1 MYFLQARLSGH
12 KMEVGQELL
21 KRIVDMASMP
31 MHHGCMPRIDLDS
44 DLLRCFVA
52 VADSRGFTAAG
63 ERIGLSQS
71 GISVRI
77 RNLEARLGRRLLDRT
92 SRSVELTEDGEL
104 FLGYARRMIDLNDEA
119 VGRLRAGSAEGRL
132 RLGIADYAIERFLPN
147 ILGRFS
153 RMHPGVKMELR
164 TGLSADLRPAYDR
177 SELDVAIVARGQ
189 VFKGGELLYRD
200 QIMWV
205 AAPGFELRLDRPV
218 PIATLPAF
226 CSIRRASL
234 QALDRAGIGWEV
246 VYVSTSTAGLLAAV
260 HGGLGIAAIEGTS
273 FQSSLRHLGEEDG
286 LPRLPK
292 SEIAIHVRE
301 EAPPPSCQAFVDF
314 ITEELKAP

>member
-1 MYFLQARLSGH
+1 
-12 KMEVGQELL
+12 
-21 KRIVDMASMP
+21 MP
-31 MHHGCMPRIDLDS
+31 GIDLDS

-52 VADSRGFTAAG
+52 VADTRGFTTAG
-63 ERIGLSQS
+63 ELIGLSQS

-77 RNLEARLGRRLLDRT
+77 RNLEARLGRRLLDRN

-104 FLGYARRMIDLNDEA
+104 FLGYARRIIDLNDEA
-119 VGRLRAGSAEGRL
+119 VGRLRASSAEGRL
-132 RLGIADYAIERFLPN
+132 RLGIADYAIQRFLPSV
-147 ILGRFS
+147 LGRFA
-153 RMHPGVKMELR
+153 RLQPGVKMELR

-177 SELDVAIVARGQ
+177 GELDVAVVARGQ
-189 VFKGGELLYRD
+189 VFTGGQLLYRD

-218 PIATLPAF
+218 PIATLPGF
-226 CSIRRASL
+226 CSIRRLSL

-246 VYVSTSTAGLLAAV
+246 VYVSTSTAGMLAAV
-260 HGGLGIAAIEGTS
+260 QGGLGIAAIQHSS
-273 FQSSLRHLGEEDG
+273 FQSSLRELGEEDG

-292 SEIAIHVRE
+292 SEVAIHVRE
-301 EAPPPSCQAFVDF
+301 ETPPPSCRAFVEF

>member
-1 MYFLQARLSGH
+1 
-12 KMEVGQELL
+12 
-21 KRIVDMASMP
+21 MA
-31 MHHGCMPRIDLDS
+31 RIDLDS

-52 VADSRGFTAAG
+52 VADTRGFTAAG

-77 RNLEARLGRRLLDRT
+77 RNLEARLGRRLLDRS

-132 RLGIADYAIERFLPN
+132 RLGIADYAIQRFLPGV
-147 ILGRFS
+147 LGRFS

-177 SELDVAIVARGQ
+177 GELDVAIVARGKI
-189 VFKGGELLYRD
+189 FKGGELLYRD

-205 AAPGFELRLDRPV
+205 ADPGFELRLDRPV
-218 PIATLPAF
+218 PIATLPGF
-226 CSIRRASL
+226 CSIRRAAL

-246 VYVSTSTAGLLAAV
+246 VYESTSTAGMLAGVDKGVGVAPV
-260 HGGLGIAAIEGTS
+260 EAS
-273 FQSSLRHLGEEDG
+273 FFYS
-286 LPRLPK
+286 
-292 SEIAIHVRE
+292 
-301 EAPPPSCQAFVDF
+301 
-314 ITEELKAP
+314 